1 MAWTYDET
9 DLSESTASGRLNAV
23 RLLVGDTDT
32 LDQQLLNEEVDF
44 SLVQAGDNVYVAA
57 SWCARVVASKYAR
70 RVNTEV
76 SGALKADYSDL
87 YDHYTALS
95 DNLETQGRKFSSTLG
110 FSVGGIDKTVMEL
123 ARNTPNRLKPSFT
136 RDRFR
141 VTPNEDLNPFNY
153 E

>member
-70 RVNTEV
+70 RVTTEI
-76 SGALKADYSDL
+76 SGALQADYSDL
-87 YDHYTALS
+87 YEHYTALS
-95 DNLETQGRKFSSTLG
+95 ENLATQARKFSSTLG
-110 FSVGGIDKTVMEL
+110 LSVGGIDKTVMEL
-123 ARNTPNRLKPSFT
+123 ARNVPNRVKPSFT

-141 VTPNEDLNPFNY
+141 FYPTEDLNPFNY